1 MTEITDYDKC
11 TGCGTCLQICPKNCI
26 AMKRN
31 DEGFLYPII
40 DLENCIQCKK
50 CSNYCPANKEESVT
64 NECIKSYMAYNMN
77 LYERLRASSG
87 GIFELIALYILN
99 QGGVVFGAV
108 MAKNC
113 KSVYHTV
120 AHSKEELGRM
130 YGSKYVQ
137 SDIKLTFRLAKEY
150 LDKGKRVL
158 YSGTPC
164 QIAGLLS
171 FLGRKYENLYTQD
184 IICHGVPSPLVW
196 EKYIEYRE
204 KIAAAKTQRIFF
216 RQKKYGWKRFSILIL
231 FKNNREYLCPAD
243 EDLYMR
249 GYLSNLFLRQSCY
262 NCKYKAECTESDIS
276 LADMWGIEKIE
287 PDINDN
293 KGCSLIIVQSKKGE
307 ELVENVKR
315 DIWFK
320 EIEIKEAL
328 KYNSARLHSATLNT
342 NRKLFMQNLSR
353 YPIERILRK
362 YGKRKDKLKVKLY
375 RTLRNMRTR

>member
-216 RQKKYGWKRFSILIL
+216 RQKKYPSK
-231 FKNNREYLCPAD
+231 
-243 EDLYMR
+243 
-249 GYLSNLFLRQSCY
+249 GYL
-262 NCKYKAECTESDIS
+262 
-276 LADMWGIEKIE
+276 
-287 PDINDN
+287 
-293 KGCSLIIVQSKKGE
+293 
-307 ELVENVKR
+307 
-315 DIWFK
+315 
-320 EIEIKEAL
+320 
-328 KYNSARLHSATLNT
+328 
-342 NRKLFMQNLSR
+342 
-353 YPIERILRK
+353 
-362 YGKRKDKLKVKLY
+362 
-375 RTLRNMRTR
+375 